1 LTGTAF
7 GCESIQEE
15 YEVRSGTIMWG
26 RSIKQTEDGFRV
38 SFPGTDLSAAAF
50 LELLGSDEEVIRAV
64 VHHPMAI
71 ARLSRTSSQQRFRE
85 ALDSLD
91 SESPDLPTVIRLAGK
106 LIFDGEDDERYSAA
120 RGSRA
125 KDSKEDSPEDSR
137 PIESLIVESR
147 STKRRKRRMRELS
160 GGDLGYIIDTLIY
173 RLGVGLRSAAEQ
185 LEHEGPSEEEQIDAD
200 DDVQPPEEAP
210 TEDLVKV
217 CHSKVGTL
225 VNRMLKQ
232 LKRAHKGE
240 LAPAIVVEQLL
251 AVLAVLREVRRQDGR
266 LASVTGG
273 ESLVP
278 TKQRKRLIDGA
289 LMHLFEREQDLYA
302 KAISVLEDDPDGDL
316 PGFEGCYFG
325 SPGTLGLTPGWSN
338 RRVRRM
344 SNVKSAY

>member
-1 LTGTAF
+1 
-7 GCESIQEE
+7 
-15 YEVRSGTIMWG
+15 
-26 RSIKQTEDGFRV
+26 
-38 SFPGTDLSAAAF
+38 
-50 LELLGSDEEVIRAV
+50 
-64 VHHPMAI
+64 
-71 ARLSRTSSQQRFRE
+71 
-85 ALDSLD
+85 
-91 SESPDLPTVIRLAGK
+91 
-106 LIFDGEDDERYSAA
+106 
-120 RGSRA
+120 
-125 KDSKEDSPEDSR
+125 
-137 PIESLIVESR
+137 
-147 STKRRKRRMRELS
+147 MRELS